1 MDTRNGSI
9 PSDRK
14 FRMRVFFLA
23 CCLGIGM
30 TVAAQTLEA
39 ETLHVNADSST
50 ITFALTDTVH
60 AVNGTFRLKAGDVQ
74 FDPAHGTMSGTLTVA
89 ADSGHSDSPARDR
102 RMIQDELKAH
112 LFPTIT
118 FAPEHFTGAFQPH
131 GTSVLQ
137 VSGQFTL
144 LGKSHPITVPMNV
157 VVTGDAVTATGTF
170 PVPYVAWGLKDP
182 SLLFL
187 RVGKIVTIT
196 CKLNGTLTDG
206 K

>member
-1 MDTRNGSI
+1 
-9 PSDRK
+9 
-14 FRMRVFFLA
+14 MRFFPLA
-23 CCLGIGM
+23 CCLGFAM
-30 TVAAQTLEA
+30 TVTAHTMQA
-39 ETLHVNADSST
+39 ETLHVNSDSST

-60 AVNGTFRLKAGDVQ
+60 AVNGTFRLNAGDLQ

-89 ADSGHSDSPARDR
+89 AASGHSDSPARDR

-112 LFPTIT
+112 LFPAIT
-118 FAPEHFTGAFQPH
+118 FAPEHFTGVFQPQ

-157 VVTGDAVTATGTF
+157 VATGDTVTATGTF

-196 CKLNGTLTDG
+196 CKLSGTLTH
-206 K
+206 KE